1 MLSARKLVS
10 KKSWGE
16 KWILRLHYNLKSIIN
31 TKGKKKKERIETNH
45 KAPTLCC
52 CGVLVRAEWLSK
64 GEAV

>member
-31 TKGKKKKERIETNH
+31 TKGKEKRKKELR
-45 KAPTLCC
+45 PTIRHQLFAAVGSLC
-52 CGVLVRAEWLSK
+52 GPSGSK